1 METAGALGIDLGAS
15 YSCVGVVQ
23 GDKVE
28 IIPNDLG
35 QKTTP
40 SFIFFKDH
48 HPTKKYHVETVIGQA
63 AKDQVK
69 SFLCKKLMKLTFCF
83 FVDHQ
88 RRRLL

>member
-40 SFIFFKDH
+40 SYIAWRDH
-48 HPTKKYHVETVIGQA
+48 PSRKYRLEMLIGEA

-69 SFLCKKLMKLTFCF
+69 FLGKF
-83 FVDHQ
+83 
-88 RRRLL
+88 

>member
-35 QKTTP
+35 NKMTP
-40 SFIFFKDH
+40 SYISFRD
-48 HPTKKYHVETVIGQA
+48 HPTRKRRVETVIGEA

-69 SFLCKKLMKLTFCF
+69 ILSL
-83 FVDHQ
+83 
-88 RRRLL
+88 